1 MSGNLARKASAPV
14 TSTDPKE
21 EGGIAAVV
29 IDNGTYTC
37 RAGFSGDET
46 PHKVLRTLAGHSTAG
61 PDDGCEELVFG
72 DEALQLSTSKE
83 NAKVSRPINHGLVVN
98 WDDMESIWKSLFTS
112 LSVSP
117 DEYPVLLTEVPF
129 NPKANREKM
138 TQMMFEAFNVPAMY
152 SVIGAVLA
160 LYAAGGLAGVVLDS
174 GEDVSFAVPVS
185 GGYAMPQSMKK
196 DTIGGMTVNTY
207 LEKLLSDAG
216 HSGSLAQLDA
226 LSKGA
231 ALDRLKEKLCYVSVD
246 AKQEME
252 KAGSSGAAEF
262 ELPDGSKI
270 SVGPER
276 FQCTEVLF
284 QPSLLDHQTPGLP
297 SLIHQSIT
305 ASDPKLSSELH
316 SRIVLS
322 GGSTMFPGYK
332 ERMLKE
338 IASLSPQET
347 AVDIVAPEN
356 RSLSTWMGG
365 SILAALTTFKDMW
378 ITKKEYQESGAAIV
392 HKKCP

>member
-1 MSGNLARKASAPV
+1 M
-14 TSTDPKE
+14 
-21 EGGIAAVV
+21 V
-29 IDNGTYTC
+29 IDNGTYAC
-37 RAGFSGDET
+37 RAGLCGDKAPKT
-46 PHKVLRTLAGHSTAG
+46 VLRTVVGRGTAG
-61 PDDGCEELVFG
+61 EELVFG
-72 DEALQLSTSKE
+72 DEALQLAASKE
-83 NAKVSRPINHGLVVN
+83 NVKVSRPINHGLVVN
-98 WDDMESIWKSLFTS
+98 WDDMENVWKSLFTS

-152 SVIGAVLA
+152 SSIGAVLA
-160 LYAAGGLAGVVLDS
+160 LYATGDTTGVVLDS
-174 GEDVSFAVPVS
+174 GEDVTFAVPVFD
-185 GGYAMPQSMKK
+185 GYSMPQGIRK
-196 DTIGGMTVNTY
+196 DMISGSCVNVY
-207 LEKLLSDAG
+207 LEKMLSNAG

-231 ALDRLKEKLCYVSVD
+231 ALDRLKEKLCYVSMD
-246 AKQEME
+246 AKQELKKM
-252 KAGSSGAAEF
+252 GSRSAAEF

-322 GGSTMFPGYK
+322 GGNTMFRGYK

-338 IASLSPQET
+338 ITSLSPLPSKKKSVINVVAQE
-347 AVDIVAPEN
+347 D
-356 RSLSTWMGG
+356 RSLCSWIGG
-365 SILAALTTFKDMW
+365 SILASLSSFKDMW
-378 ITKKEYQESGAAIV
+378 VTNKEYQEFGPAIV
-392 HKKCP
+392 HRKCY